1 MGKNVVG
8 WFEIPVTDMERA
20 KKFYSEVFQ
29 VTIED
34 FPMPGPDDM
43 AVFPMDPNSNAVS
56 GALVK
61 GEGYLPSSTGSL
73 LYFSC
78 IDSADELSRVET
90 AGGQILVPKTSLG
103 EHGNMAHVL
112 DTEGNRIALHC
123 NS

>member
-1 MGKNVVG
+1 MDKNVVD

-20 KKFYSEVFQ
+20 KKFYSAVFT
-29 VTIED
+29 VEIDD
-34 FPMPGPDDM
+34 FPMPELEM
-43 AVFPMDPNSNAVS
+43 ATFPMDPNSNAVS

-61 GEGYLPSSTGSL
+61 GEGYTPSATGSV

-78 IDSADELSRVET
+78 EDVANELSRVEA

>member
-1 MGKNVVG
+1 MDKNVVG

-20 KKFYSEVFQ
+20 KKFYSAVFK
-29 VTIED
+29 VAIDD
-34 FPMPGPDDM
+34 FPMPELEM
-43 AVFPMDPNSNAVS
+43 ATFPMDPNSNAVS

-61 GEGYLPSSTGSL
+61 GEGYVPSSTGSV

-78 IDSADELSRVET
+78 EDVANELSRVEA